1 MSDLEVRDSGC
12 LAGEGQWLAWK
23 REGRVLPAVYLTLL
37 VLYSYVSHTLLLCL
51 SDNSLSHSTRI
62 THTHT
67 HFLSLTCTEA
77 FEVYVLC
84 YVIHCRMQPPDI
96 VRHML

>member
-1 MSDLEVRDSGC
+1 VAALQERGSGWLGRERDVSSQLSISLYSYSTLMS
-12 LAGEGQWLAWK
+12 
-23 REGRVLPAVYLTLL
+23 LT
-37 VLYSYVSHTLLLCL
+37 LYSYVSHTTVYLTLLV
-51 SDNSLSHSTRI
+51 S
-62 THTHT
+62 HTHT

>member
-1 MSDLEVRDSGC
+1 VANLEKRGCSCLGGERDVSSQQSISPSSYSA
-12 LAGEGQWLAWK
+12 LM
-23 REGRVLPAVYLTLL
+23 YLTQPIS
-37 VLYSYVSHTLLLCL
+37 LYAYL
-51 SDNSLSHSTRI
+51 S
-62 THTHT
+62 HT